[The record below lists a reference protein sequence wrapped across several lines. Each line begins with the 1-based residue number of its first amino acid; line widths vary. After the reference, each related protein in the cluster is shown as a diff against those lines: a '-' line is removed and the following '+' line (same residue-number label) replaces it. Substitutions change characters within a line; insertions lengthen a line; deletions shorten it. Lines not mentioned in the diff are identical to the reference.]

1 MKLSSLKLSSLF
13 LILLLGASAAAQG
26 ANGSAKAAASAA
38 IEGIVVK
45 DPTGEP
51 VKKALIELIAEDQ
64 AAGGDYT
71 TVTGADGSFRIEG
84 IIPGRYHLFAERT
97 GLLEKQK
104 HSSES
109 TGRVLTLTVR
119 QELKD
124 VQIRL
129 QAAAILR
136 GRVTDEDGD
145 PLASAQVSAMRQT
158 FSSGHSRWQQV
169 GSERT
174 NDLGE
179 YRIAGLPA
187 GNYYVAVDPP
197 PDFRSLIE
205 AVGKSDGNA
214 ASVDKTGADKPAPAS
229 YQPTYYPGTT
239 DRSQASAVPL
249 HAGDDLPLNFS
260 LTPGPSLSIR
270 GSVVHLPPRSSA
282 SIMLR
287 SHDFNLVLNSAEM
300 HQDGSFIFRDVAPGS
315 YTILASVEN
324 ASAPMTAQQTLQLV
338 SNSVEGLRLAPQTG
352 GSIRGHL
359 RLESKSNVQIDTG
372 EFFLTLHE
380 ADPDEDGMS
389 SFMGGTAFNA
399 LTHVAPDGSFEWK
412 NVPAGNYYVQLAGGG
427 SGAAAAGVG
436 TSWFLK
442 SAMSD
447 GRDVTESGLN
457 VGGGAMSLDL
467 LASAEGAVIDG
478 VVADHKG
485 EPVINAVIVAVP
497 EPRLR
502 GRIDRYRKTVTDQS
516 GHFSLRGTPP
526 GEYTLYAWESVDGEA
541 YYNPEFLRAY
551 QGQGSAVHAAEGEH
565 RTLQLE
571 VIPEPEEQ

>member
-1 MKLSSLKLSSLF
+1 MKP
-13 LILLLGASAAAQG
+13 I
-26 ANGSAKAAASAA
+26 
-38 IEGIVVK
+38 
-45 DPTGEP
+45 PT
-51 VKKALIELIAEDQ
+51 
-64 AAGGDYT
+64 
-71 TVTGADGSFRIEG
+71 
-84 IIPGRYHLFAERT
+84 
-97 GLLEKQK
+97 
-104 HSSES
+104 
-109 TGRVLTLTVR
+109 
-119 QELKD
+119 
-124 VQIRL
+124 
-129 QAAAILR
+129 
-136 GRVTDEDGD
+136 
-145 PLASAQVSAMRQT
+145 
-158 FSSGHSRWQQV
+158 
-169 GSERT
+169 
-174 NDLGE
+174 
-179 YRIAGLPA
+179 
-187 GNYYVAVDPP
+187 
-197 PDFRSLIE
+197 
-205 AVGKSDGNA
+205 
-214 ASVDKTGADKPAPAS
+214 KT
-229 YQPTYYPGTT
+229 
-239 DRSQASAVPL
+239 
-249 HAGDDLPLNFS
+249 
-260 LTPGPSLSIR
+260 
-270 GSVVHLPPRSSA
+270 
-282 SIMLR
+282 
-287 SHDFNLVLNSAEM
+287 
-300 HQDGSFIFRDVAPGS
+300 
-315 YTILASVEN
+315 
-324 ASAPMTAQQTLQLV
+324 
-338 SNSVEGLRLAPQTG
+338 
-352 GSIRGHL
+352 
-359 RLESKSNVQIDTG
+359 
-372 EFFLTLHE
+372 
-380 ADPDEDGMS
+380 GMS